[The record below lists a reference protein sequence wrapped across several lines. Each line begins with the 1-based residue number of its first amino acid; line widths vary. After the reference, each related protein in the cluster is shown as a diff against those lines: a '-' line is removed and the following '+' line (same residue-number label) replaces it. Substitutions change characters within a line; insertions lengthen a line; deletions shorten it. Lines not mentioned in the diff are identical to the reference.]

1 MSGYGS
7 TQPGETALVTG
18 PESSWPPPAPQ
29 EQVTPPNRSLSD
41 RLRWVIPGGALV
53 FGLAVGVSLG
63 VTALAADPT
72 RSDEYRT
79 LQAQSDDLTGEVQ
92 ELEGRVQRA
101 DDRAT
106 TAEDR
111 VTTAEA
117 QASQAVAEA
126 DRRQAELDEREQA
139 VADREAAVTAV
150 ENQIAATS
158 IGEGIW
164 TVGVDIEPGTY
175 RTADPLAG
183 YCYWAIYRSGTNGDD
198 IVENDGPEGGYPT
211 VTLSEGQD
219 FENSGCGTFV
229 KQ

>member
-1 MSGYGS
+1 MVGYGS
-7 TQPGETALVTG
+7 TQPGETEHFAG
-18 PESSWPPPAPQ
+18 PEASWPPPAPP
-29 EQVTPPNRSLSD
+29 EQMTPTHRSLSD
-41 RLRWVIPGGALV
+41 RLRWVIPGGAMV
-53 FGLAVGVSLG
+53 FGLAVGISLG
-63 VTALAADPT
+63 VTALAADPAS
-72 RSDEYRT
+72 SDEYRG
-79 LQAQSDDLTGEVQ
+79 LQAEADDLTGQVHD
-92 ELEGRVQRA
+92 LEGRLQRA
-101 DDRAT
+101 EDRAT

-117 QASQAVAEA
+117 RASQAVAEA
-126 DRRQAELDEREQA
+126 DVRQAELDEREQA

-164 TVGVDIEPGTY
+164 TVGIDIEPGTY

-198 IVENDGPEGGYPT
+198 IIENDGPEGGFPT

-219 FENSGCGTFV
+219 FENHGCGTFV